1 MKVDD
6 LVEVYKNRVPFP
18 SQAYFQHFVASTRAS
33 ISYLFKSDLAVE
45 MGWQALQHTVLD
57 EYVTSDHYS
66 LNGDVEGFAWDLVA
80 KKIIP
85 IQPHLNLYA
94 TLGVAYFHPGNT
106 KGGGHVAG
114 TTGPSEFSLAGKR
127 YPPTLEPI
135 FGIGIRYSIFPEI
148 AVDFSWHRLQ
158 AIRGL
163 PYRPSI
169 DFYSLG
175 LYYYL
180 G

>member
-6 LVEVYKNRVPFP
+6 LVEVYKNQAPFTP
-18 SQAYFQHFVASTRAS
+18 QAYLQHFVASARGS
-33 ISYLFKSDLAVE
+33 IGYLFKSDLAIE

-66 LNGDVEGFAWDLVA
+66 LNGDVEGFAWGLVA

-85 IQPHLNLYA
+85 IQPNLNLYA

-114 TTGPSEFSLAGKR
+114 TGPSEFSLVGKR
-127 YPPTLEPI
+127 Y
-135 FGIGIRYSIFPEI
+135 
-148 AVDFSWHRLQ
+148 
-158 AIRGL
+158 
-163 PYRPSI
+163 
-169 DFYSLG
+169 
-175 LYYYL
+175 
-180 G
+180 